1 MSFSSAIFLSDDFSL
16 AAIGALME
24 SRSLATNKLYYY
36 TAQFAGDTEQTLR
49 EHIGGGTPHM
59 DANNNQVNGM
69 GAPLKI
75 KVTRDLDGRVKGYDV
90 VRADNSLLTPN
101 PYSVEPNTGVISV
114 ITNAGPPV
122 VKVPVGYVELKTIE
136 GGALSAVQTELNN
149 ASAVIS
155 SFSNLIAANKQ
166 TVKSIFNVIR

>member
-1 MSFSSAIFLSDDFSL
+1 MSFSSAIFLADDFSL

-24 SRSLATNKLYYY
+24 TRSLATNKLYYY

-49 EHIGGGTPHM
+49 EHLGGGTPHM
-59 DANNNQVNGM
+59 DVNNNQVNGM

-75 KVTRDLDGRVKGYDV
+75 KVTRDLDGRVRAYEV
-90 VRADNSLLTPN
+90 VRADNSPLTPPN
-101 PYSVEPNTGVISV
+101 PYSVDPNTGEINV
-114 ITNAGPPV
+114 TGQTR
-122 VKVPVGYVELKTIE
+122 PVGYVELKTIE

>member
-1 MSFSSAIFLSDDFSL
+1 MSFSSAIFLADDFSL

-24 SRSLATNKLYYY
+24 TRSLATNKLYYY
-36 TAQFAGDTEQTLR
+36 TAQFSGDTEQTLR
-49 EHIGGGTPHM
+49 EHLGGGTPHL
-59 DANNNQVNGM
+59 DANNNLVNGM
-69 GAPLKI
+69 GSPLKI
-75 KVTRDLDGRVKGYDV
+75 KVSRDLDGRVLGYEI
-90 VRADNSLLTPN
+90 VRADNSTLTPN
-101 PYSVEPNTGVISV
+101 PYSIDPNTGEIRANGQ
-114 ITNAGPPV
+114 TE
-122 VKVPVGYVELKTIE
+122 PVGYVELKTIE